1 MVWDTEAE
9 VYVLNEVLKEGL
21 QAFYGKEVERFN
33 IQDQSADAARAV
45 RGLKAVDAGGH
56 APDLENKPSQDSA

>member
-21 QAFYGKEVERFN
+21 QAFYGKEVERVN
-33 IQDQSADAARAV
+33 IQDQSPDAARAI
-45 RGLKAVDAGGH
+45 RGLEAVDAGGH
-56 APDLENKPSQDSA
+56 SPDLENKPPQDSS